1 MKEVTFL
8 NPQFFWLFLLL
19 PLAIGWYLWK
29 RKQQAP
35 TLKISSLKGF
45 QTKSSF
51 LAKLQP
57 LLFVMRLL
65 ALSALIVAMAR
76 PRTVDISNK
85 TKTTKGIDIVIA
97 VDVSGSMLAKDL
109 KPNRMEALKRVAA
122 DFVEERPN
130 DRIGLVVYAA
140 EAYTKTPVTSDKSVI
155 LDAVNSIKYDNTLQ
169 DGTGIGMGLTT
180 AVNRLKDSKAKSK
193 VIILLT
199 DGVNNAGFIE
209 PETASDIAE
218 QYGIKVYTI
227 GIGTNGMAEFPYAIA
242 PNGQFLFRMMQ
253 VEIDEKLM
261 QSIARKTG
269 GKYFRAT
276 SNSNLAQIYKE
287 INKLETTEIEELRF
301 YDYDEKYRPFVWLA
315 GILVLLEIG
324 LRKRFLEVL
333 YNVRIRRK
341 RLFIFLASSQYWCCF
356 FFTLF
361 GKEKSNVNLA
371 ILIWLKN

>member
-19 PLAIGWYLWK
+19 PLAIGWYFWK

-276 SNSNLAQIYKE
+276 SNSKLAQIYKE

-315 GILVLLEIG
+315 GFLILLELG
-324 LRKRFLEVL
+324 LRNTVYRS
-333 YNVRIRRK
+333 
-341 RLFIFLASSQYWCCF
+341 FI
-356 FFTLF
+356 
-361 GKEKSNVNLA
+361 
-371 ILIWLKN
+371 

>member
-1 MKEVTFL
+1 MKDVTFL

-19 PLAIGWYLWK
+19 PVAIAWYFFK
-29 RKQQAP
+29 RKAQAP
-35 TLKISSLKGF
+35 TLKISSIKGF
-45 QTKSSF
+45 QGKSSL

-57 LLFVMRLL
+57 VLFGMRML

-85 TKTTKGIDIVIA
+85 TKTTRGIDIVIA

-109 KPNRMEALKRVAA
+109 KPNRMEALKRVATN
-122 DFVEERPN
+122 FVEERPN

-140 EAYTKTPVTSDKSVI
+140 EAYTKTPVTSDK
-155 LDAVNSIKYDNTLQ
+155 AVVEEAINSIKYDNTLQ

-261 QSIARKTG
+261 QNIARKTG

-276 SNSNLAQIYKE
+276 SNNKLQQIYNE
-287 INKLETTEIEELRF
+287 INKLETTEIQELRF
-301 YDYDEKYRPFVWLA
+301 YDYDEKYRP
-315 GILVLLEIG
+315 LVLLAGALLLLEVG
-324 LRKRFLEVL
+324 LR
-333 YNVRIRRK
+333 N
-341 RLFIFLASSQYWCCF
+341 
-356 FFTLF
+356 TLF
-361 GKEKSNVNLA
+361 KSF
-371 ILIWLKN
+371 I